1 MSTHSRWKF
10 ILQHL
15 IIVMAL
21 GGPVGLA
28 FNSAI
33 PMFALALAPLLYLR
47 ENDARVRNTYLLS
60 IATALL
66 ATCAALLI
74 LLYLAI
80 ANFSKGRW

>member
-1 MSTHSRWKF
+1 MSTHNRWKF

-15 IIVMAL
+15 VIVLAL
-21 GGPVGLA
+21 GTPMGLA

-33 PMFALALAPLLYLR
+33 PMFAIALAPLLYIT